1 MVLFLLKL
9 FALDCFIRSIL
20 AAMFEA
26 LLALTAVVPP
36 LLAAG
41 IVAVCRHAGERI
53 AKMAIAALA
62 ISTGAAIVAL
72 FHTTGHQPVILRL
85 AILPDALSPTIL
97 IDRLAAV
104 MMALISAVSLVIHAY
119 SRRYMQG
126 DQRYVQFF
134 VLLSLLTFVLLA
146 LVVSGNLLWLLICWH
161 LVSWLL
167 WALLR
172 FHHRAPAARLAGRT
186 TLRIQI
192 VGDAALLIAVLIAY
206 VTFGTLD
213 LTELFQRV
221 TDADV
226 RPVLWAGTSWETDGV
241 TLMTL
246 VLVVTLMT
254 KSAQFPFHVWLP
266 GTIEAPTPVSAMLHA
281 GIVNAG
287 GFLVNRFAPL
297 YGMAPVTLHVLFIVG
312 ALTAL
317 IGAATM
323 LTQPS
328 IKRTLVYSTMGQMG
342 YMIMECG
349 LGAFALAI
357 FHLCAHGLFKA
368 TLFLNSGSVIH
379 HARLDFKLPGHSHTR
394 PTAAFSL
401 MTWATG
407 LLITLLLPLVILLLA
422 HGVVRIPL
430 FEAQGTVIFLFFAW
444 VTSAQVVFSLYRLEA
459 VASWKV
465 SIAMLV
471 TLAVIGLTYLW
482 AGEAFTHFLYVPSE
496 AAAYF
501 QAAAWPKGLFDL
513 FVVFSAIL
521 VVGVWIIL
529 YARARGL
536 RVFLPGWLNA
546 LHARVYVSFLNALY
560 IEDVL
565 RAIAARRTRPPRHPS
580 RHFGELR

>member
-1 MVLFLLKL
+1 
-9 FALDCFIRSIL
+9 
-20 AAMFEA
+20 MFSE
-26 LLALTAVVPP
+26 LVALTALVPP

-41 IVAVCRHAGERI
+41 IVVLRSNAGEQI
-53 AKMAIAALA
+53 AKIGITALA
-62 ISTGAAIVAL
+62 VSTSAAIL
-72 FHTTGHQPVILRL
+72 TLIHTTEHQPLLLKFTIT
-85 AILPDALSPTIL
+85 PDALSPTIL
-97 IDRLAAV
+97 VDRLAAV
-104 MMALISAVSLVIHAY
+104 MMVLISAVSLVIHAY

-126 DQRYVQFF
+126 DQGYVKFF
-134 VLLSLLTFVLLA
+134 ALLSLLTFVLLA
-146 LVVSGNLLWLLICWH
+146 LVVSANLLWLFIWCH

-167 WALLR
+167 WALLA
-172 FHHRAPAARLAGRT
+172 FNHRAAAARLAART
-186 TLRIQI
+186 ILRIQTL
-192 VGDAALLIAVLIAY
+192 VDATLLIAILIAY
-206 VTFGTLD
+206 VMFGTLD

-221 TDADV
+221 ADAGGGPIV
-226 RPVLWAGTSWETDGV
+226 WAGTPWETDAV

-246 VLVVTLMT
+246 VLIVTIMT

-297 YGMAPVTLHVLFIVG
+297 YGMAPATLHVLFIVG
-312 ALTAL
+312 GLTAL
-317 IGAATM
+317 IGASTM

-394 PTAAFSL
+394 PTTAFSL

-407 LLITLLLPLVILLLA
+407 LVITLLLPLVILLLA
-422 HGVVRIPL
+422 HGLVRIPL
-430 FEAQGTVIFLFFAW
+430 FEAQGMVIFLFFAW
-444 VTSAQVVFSLYRLEA
+444 VTSAQAIFSLYRLEA

-471 TLAVIGLTYLW
+471 ALAVIGLTYLW
-482 AGEAFTHFLYVPSE
+482 AGEAFTGFLYSPPE
-496 AAAYF
+496 TAAYF

-513 FVVFSAIL
+513 FVVISAIL
-521 VVGVWIIL
+521 VVAVWIIL
-529 YARARGL
+529 YARAHGL
-536 RVFLPGWLNA
+536 RVFLPDWVGAIYGRL
-546 LHARVYVSFLNALY
+546 YVSFLSALY
-560 IEDVL
+560 IEDLL
-565 RAIAARRTRPPRHPS
+565 RAIAACRTRRPRTLP
-580 RHFGELR
+580 RQIGELR